1 MNEILVS
8 AFGPFGTFTEN
19 PSEAILRAW
28 QPALPENWQA
38 RKIILPVSWTDA
50 APQLLA
56 ALRGNTRFV
65 LCLGVADGRTIISFE
80 RLARNRNDTALADA
94 RGTKPVGEAVVPG
107 GPESLPASLPVE
119 DLAAA
124 LSAAGIPATISDD
137 AGGYLCNH
145 LSYALLH
152 DLAQH
157 PRACLAGFIHVPP
170 TPHLSPAEGAR
181 ALQTI
186 VDRLLADLGDGNVH
200 PA

>member
-8 AFGPFGTFTEN
+8 AFGPFGTFREN

-28 QPALPENWQA
+28 CPALPENWRA
-38 RKIILPVSWTDA
+38 RKTTLPVSWARA

-56 ALRGNTRFV
+56 SLHATTRLV
-65 LCLGVADGRTIISFE
+65 LCLGVAAGGDRIRLE
-80 RLARNRNDTALADA
+80 RLARNRNDMSLADTGGY
-94 RGTKPVGEAVVPG
+94 RSPGEAIVPG
-107 GPESLPASLPVE
+107 APEWLRASLPVD

-124 LSAAGIPATISDD
+124 LRGAGIRATVSDD
-137 AGGYLCNH
+137 AGAYLCNH

-152 DLAQH
+152 HLAQQ
-157 PRACLAGFIHVPP
+157 PRACLAGFIHLPP
-170 TPHLSPAEGAR
+170 AQHLSPEKGAR

-186 VDRLLADLGDGNVH
+186 VDHILADLGDGCVH